1 MRPCVAA
8 YLPSLCSYFNLL
20 WITRH
25 CFTKENTF
33 QERFSAFYY
42 YYLSIYFYQTP
53 IEKLQ
58 NHQEALKD
66 EVMTVKSKLK
76 AVLDHTTQ
84 LEAMMKAL
92 MKHHGISVEEE
103 EEGEDDD

>member
-1 MRPCVAA
+1 MFQFTLDYKA
-8 YLPSLCSYFNLL
+8 SLYKRKHLSGTSL
-20 WITRH
+20 
-25 CFTKENTF
+25 
-33 QERFSAFYY
+33 SVFYY
-42 YYLSIYFYQTP
+42 YYLSTYFYQTP

-66 EVMTVKSKLK
+66 EVMTLKSKLK

-103 EEGEDDD
+103 EEGKDDD